1 MRTRF
6 SRGLSAALAV
16 SALSLTAACGGG
28 DSDGAKKDGADKP
41 AASASASA
49 TSAAPQPA
57 GPLTDAQMKAAALD
71 AKDLPAGW
79 KAGKVEKG
87 PAFGKAD
94 KPECVAVTDLFASAV
109 KGATTGADL
118 HFTQGKNT
126 TLDQQVLTFPGAG
139 AADFAKAV
147 GAAADGCTSF
157 NATAEGMKLKGTV
170 KKLTAPAGAEEAHA
184 IRVTVAMPDM
194 GYQTQVDLLVA
205 RQGSGVTRIAFDP
218 ANDATG
224 HKDFDALA
232 KATVE
237 KFAKAAQG

>member
-41 AASASASA
+41 AASASA

-57 GPLTDAQMKAAALD
+57 APLTDAQMKAAALD
-71 AKDLPAGW
+71 AKDLPSGW
-79 KAGKVEKG
+79 AAGKVETG

-94 KPECVAVTDLFASAV
+94 KPECVAVTDLFAPAV

-126 TLDQQVLTFPGAG
+126 TLDQQVLTFPGTG
-139 AADFAKAV
+139 AADFAKAI

-157 NATAEGMKLKGTV
+157 NTTAEGMKIKGTV

-184 IRVTVAMPDM
+184 IRVTVTMPDM

-224 HKDFDALA
+224 HKDFGALA
-232 KATVE
+232 KATVD